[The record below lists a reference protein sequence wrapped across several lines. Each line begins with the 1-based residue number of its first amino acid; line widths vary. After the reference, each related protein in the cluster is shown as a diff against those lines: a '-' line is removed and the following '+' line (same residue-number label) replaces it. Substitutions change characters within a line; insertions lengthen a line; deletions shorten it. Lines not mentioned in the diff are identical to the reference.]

1 MQLTNKPPGSPVF
14 FSHLGEFLLRWM
26 QRPDPVVLDYVLDLD
41 KSSDKPE
48 VYDVAISVADPISGS
63 IEKFLS
69 LLSGQ
74 SSTITSIV
82 QSDLTLAQACSKAK
96 TTKNKRDVC
105 AAFSTDPIQFI
116 FDYLESQSIDLDNYL
131 NHNGDRAALA
141 ALGGPTPNLEDVRR
155 SDFWHNPE
163 WSDEAVR
170 LFSQRQ
176 LATKAAGTFQNGS
189 GGHIVPGGGPAVQYA
204 RR

>member
-1 MQLTNKPPGSPVF
+1 MQLTSKQVGQQIYF
-14 FSHLGEFLLRWM
+14 YHLGEFLMRWM
-26 QRPDPVVLDYVLDLD
+26 QRPDPVVLHYSMDLS
-41 KSSDKPE
+41 KSSTSPE
-48 VYDVAISVADPISGS
+48 AYDISMSVADPVGGA

-69 LLSGQ
+69 LLAGH
-74 SSTITSIV
+74 SSTITGIV
-82 QSDLTLAQACSKAK
+82 QSDLTLAQACSRAK
-96 TTKNKRDVC
+96 TAKNKRDIC

-131 NHNGDRAALA
+131 NEQGERGAMA
-141 ALGGPTPNLEDVRR
+141 ALGGPTPNLEDLRR
-155 SDFWHNPE
+155 SSYWQNAE

-176 LATKAAGTFQNGS
+176 LATKAMGVGQAAGAQC
-189 GGHIVPGGGPAVQYA
+189 A